1 MGKGH
6 LLFFYS
12 RLGYLAKRHAELIR
26 EMKRR
31 GYKPSFTGIDRSQ
44 FPGIPDSCWND
55 WPPHRGSLAAQPA
68 AHPGK
73 NRKARPRLIKGS
85 SPGRRQAATA
95 GPQPQAP
102 ANRSRP
108 GPQRP

>member
-55 WPPHRGSLAAQPA
+55 WPPTEEALRLNRQRIQERTAKTALA
-68 AHPGK
+68 
-73 NRKARPRLIKGS
+73 S
-85 SPGRRQAATA
+85 
-95 GPQPQAP
+95 
-102 ANRSRP
+102 
-108 GPQRP
+108 